1 LAEAKAIQLTLH
13 IAEREKWPLLSLCTD
28 STMVANALW
37 GWLQQWK
44 QNNWECRVKPI
55 CATPLWKDIAVKVE
69 NMVIKVC
76 HVVTNV
82 PNSCATEEHQNNQQV
97 DQDARIEVAQVD
109 LDWKCKGVLFLVRLV
124 MTSQAIKKEMQ
135 HVGGLRIKGWT

>member
-1 LAEAKAIQLTLH
+1 
-13 IAEREKWPLLSLCTD
+13 
-28 STMVANALW
+28 MV
-37 GWLQQWK
+37 K
-44 QNNWECRVKPI
+44 
-55 CATPLWKDIAVKVE
+55 
-69 NMVIKVC
+69 KVC